1 MAEPS
6 REPGDTMAG
15 GMPGRARMTWRGRAG
30 VLAGRLSRAVLRR
43 LRPHGGTTLPGRVA
57 LALDPGLIGRRAPR
71 FPTRVVITGTNGKTS
86 TTHLI
91 AQWLARGGQ
100 RVASN
105 AEGAN
110 LAQGVAS
117 MLLDPAGDALVA
129 EVDEMA
135 FLSIAAALDPGLIVV
150 TGLFRDQLDRFG
162 EVSLVRD
169 KLARAIAPLPGL
181 VLAHADDP
189 LAASLAPPG
198 RARFFRVEG
207 LPSFDVHADTTA
219 CPRCGGPLRYASRSY
234 AHLGD
239 YACERCGFA
248 RPPADFTLRLAGGR
262 AWFNGDE
269 IAPPPATLHPG
280 SAAAAL
286 AALAILGR
294 TFPGTWP
301 KPAWG
306 RGEEAQA
313 SGRRLVVGLAKNP
326 ASLSFTLAW
335 QKADNHVIAI
345 NDGGADG
352 RDVSWL
358 WDVDFPPDLGRVWV
372 CGTRGLELLLRL
384 RYLDKPP
391 DAAAFASRQD
401 ALASA
406 LATTAPGGSVLFL
419 STYTGMRE
427 AQALLASPPAPAETE
442 PLARIPASPAVHT
455 GGPVLRLVHLFPVE
469 MGTYG
474 DVGNIIALSH
484 RLAWR
489 GHRVERLAVAPGEA
503 LPDEAD
509 FFLMGGGEDRA
520 QAQISEALVAMRA
533 RLAAWIEDDVVGV
546 LVCGGLQ
553 MFGHSY
559 IAAEGP
565 IPGLGLL
572 PLTTEAGEGRLVGRL
587 RVRVPGIATV
597 VNGFENHAG
606 RTRLLA
612 GQPFGEV
619 LAGHG
624 NADRGSAGEGMLH
637 RRVIAT
643 YLHGPMLARN
653 PWLADQ
659 VAGWIC
665 ARRGLPAPAPLD
677 DRIEHL
683 AAERLAAEAGRG

>member
-1 MAEPS
+1 
-6 REPGDTMAG
+6 
-15 GMPGRARMTWRGRAG
+15 MTWRAAAG
-30 VLAGRLSRAVLRR
+30 LLAGRAARAVLRR
-43 LRPHGGTTLPGRVA
+43 LRPQGGTSLPGKVA

-91 AQWLARGGQ
+91 AQWLAAGGQ
-100 RVASN
+100 RVVSN

-117 MLLDPAGDALVA
+117 MLLDPVGDALVA
-129 EVDEMA
+129 EVDESA
-135 FLSIAAALDPGLIVV
+135 FLCLAALLDPGLVVV

-162 EVSLVRD
+162 EVGLVRD
-169 KLARAIAPLPGL
+169 KLARAIAALSGL
-181 VLAHADDP
+181 VLANADDP
-189 LAASLAPPG
+189 LSASLPPPG
-198 RARFFRVEG
+198 RARFFSVEG
-207 LPSFDVHADTTA
+207 LPSFDVHADTTS

-239 YACERCGFA
+239 YACARCGFA
-248 RPPADFTLRLAGGR
+248 RPRADYTLRLADGR
-262 AWFNGDE
+262 AWFNDAE

-294 TFPGTWP
+294 AFPGTWP

-306 RGEEAQA
+306 RGEEVQA
-313 SGRRLVVGLAKNP
+313 SGRRLVMGLAKNP

-335 QKADNHVIAI
+335 LKAENHVIAI

-358 WDVDFPPDLGRVWV
+358 WDADFPQDLGRVFV

-384 RYLDKPP
+384 RYLDAPP
-391 DAAAFASRQD
+391 EAAAYASQQA
-401 ALASA
+401 ALAAA
-406 LATTAPGGSVLFL
+406 LAATSPGGSVLFL

-427 AQALLASPPAPAETE
+427 AQALLANPPSPAPAE
-442 PLARIPASPAVHT
+442 PLARLPPTPAVRT
-455 GGPVLRLVHLFPVE
+455 AGPILRLVHLFPVE

-474 DVGNIIALSH
+474 DVGNIIALAH

-489 GHRVERLAVAPGEA
+489 GLRVERLAVAPGEA

-520 QAQISEALVAMRA
+520 QAQISQALMAMRE
-533 RLAAWIEDDVVGV
+533 RLAAWIEDDVAGV

-565 IPGLGLL
+565 IAGLGLL
-572 PLTTEAGEGRLVGRL
+572 PLVTEAGEGRLVGRL
-587 RVRVPGIATV
+587 RVRVAGIATV
-597 VNGFENHAG
+597 LNGFENHAG
-606 RTRLLA
+606 RTRLQG

-619 LAGHG
+619 LAGNG
-624 NADRGSAGEGMLH
+624 NADRGSAGEGMLY

-653 PWLADQ
+653 PWLADH

-665 ARRGLPAPAPLD
+665 ARRGLPAPGPLD

-683 AAERLAAEAGRG
+683 AAQRLAAEAATR